1 MMAMTRSEIQKRS
14 DEKRGVRVKS
24 LKMKVEDIL
33 LLEKLAAETG
43 LAQGDLVAA
52 ALKKYAGIG

>member
-52 ALKKYAGIG
+52 ALKKYAGIE